1 MAEGARLESVFRGD
15 SNAGSNPAPSAIKK
29 ARSLSGL
36 FWFWMVRPL
45 DDFSDS
51 NQEVIN
57 HGAER
62 LRLFRKFCR
71 RRIDLGS
78 AFACFL

>member
-1 MAEGARLESVFRGD
+1 
-15 SNAGSNPAPSAIKK
+15 
-29 ARSLSGL
+29 LSGL

-62 LRLFRKFCR
+62 LRLFRKLCR